1 LFAAVG
7 DNSGDMGA
15 IFDTAAGVLN
25 PCSLVK
31 LSFELKGAVEAPAS
45 LHFCV
50 GWFIVDVSNI
60 ISVDLMID
68 DSPEKIES
76 YQYMVYDSP
85 AISRTYIRNVEQ
97 PECQRY

>member
-31 LSFELKGAVEAPAS
+31 LSFELKGAVEALAS

-50 GWFIVDVSNI
+50 GWFIV
-60 ISVDLMID
+60 D